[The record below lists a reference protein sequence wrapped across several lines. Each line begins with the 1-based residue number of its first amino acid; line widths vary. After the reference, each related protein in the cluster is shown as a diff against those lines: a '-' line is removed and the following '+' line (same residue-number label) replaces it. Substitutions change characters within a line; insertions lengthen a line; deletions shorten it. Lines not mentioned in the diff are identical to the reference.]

1 MKIVTNGTEFVC
13 LRSIKNASVGG
24 LPLAL
29 LFIVV
34 VVLAPVDEV
43 VVVIV
48 VVVVEVEVVVIFLGG
63 RNKP

>member
-34 VVLAPVDEV
+34 VVLAPVEV

-48 VVVVEVEVVVIFLGG
+48 VFVVVVVEVEVIFLGG